1 MFLEVCLV
9 SSAHVRAAEAPH
21 FSATARALS
30 TRVPS
35 LTHRAIVPTYLGIER
50 RGGRKEP
57 MPSVTRSATPYANDS
72 HELLMGCALG
82 LGLAA
87 MAGFW
92 WVWACLHG

>member
-1 MFLEVCLV
+1 LRWG
-9 SSAHVRAAEAPH
+9 A
-21 FSATARALS
+21 
-30 TRVPS
+30 
-35 LTHRAIVPTYLGIER
+35 YER
-50 RGGRKEP
+50 ETGGKEDTEEDT
-57 MPSVTRSATPYANDS
+57 MRSAMPYANDS

>member
-1 MFLEVCLV
+1 VVLI
-9 SSAHVRAAEAPH
+9 HKD
-21 FSATARALS
+21 
-30 TRVPS
+30 
-35 LTHRAIVPTYLGIER
+35 
-50 RGGRKEP
+50 RGGEKGT
-57 MPSVTRSATPYANDS
+57 MRSATPYANDS